1 VSLEA
6 TAARWARERADVHAL
21 LLVGSRARADA
32 PADEWSDH
40 DFVVVADEPD
50 RLLRDDGWIAAL
62 GPWLLSF
69 TEAAAAGG
77 VRERRVLFA
86 DGAQADFTVLAPRE
100 LAAVLARPD
109 VAEVL
114 ARGVRVLVDDG
125 VVGKLP
131 AGGGGEAP
139 AEDLAA
145 LAQEFWFSAILT
157 ARKLRRGE
165 LHVAVQS
172 CNCTLR
178 TLLQRVLAAE
188 AREAGRD
195 AWHRGRFFER
205 WADPRRR
212 EAMAATVAPAD
223 PAGAAAAITAAAD
236 LFTDVCAALER
247 EHGPAVGIDLPAVR
261 AQLDATLGTP
271 A

>member
-40 DFVVVADEPD
+40 DFVVVADEPE

-69 TEAAAAGG
+69 TQAAAAGG
-77 VRERRVLFA
+77 VHERRVLFA

-100 LAAVLARPD
+100 LAGVLARPD

-114 ARGVRVLVDDG
+114 VRGVRVLVDDD
-125 VVGKLP
+125 VVGELP
-131 AGGGGEAP
+131 AGGGGAP

-145 LAQEFWFSAILT
+145 LAHEFWFRAILT

-172 CNCTLR
+172 CNCALR
-178 TLLQRVLAAE
+178 TLLERALAAE
-188 AREAGRD
+188 ARAAGRD

-236 LFTDVCAALER
+236 LFTDVCAALE
-247 EHGPAVGIDLPAVR
+247 HGPAVGLDLPAVR
-261 AQLDATLGTP
+261 AQLDASLGTP
-271 A
+271 S